1 MDKIDEQLIAILVEN
16 ARTSLK
22 DLSQK
27 VNLSSPST
35 SERLRRL
42 EEQNIILNYTLGLD
56 QKAFGYNLQ
65 AIVRVKPVANM
76 LDAVEKMIK
85 DTPECIECDKI
96 TGDDCFLSRLSIR
109 SMGQLDTIVDR
120 WSEQAETYTS
130 IVKTTPITRRFP
142 PLVRPIKYKK
152 RK

>member
-1 MDKIDEQLIAILVEN
+1 MDRIDEQLIAILVEN

-142 PLVRPIKYKK
+142 PLVRPIKI
-152 RK
+152 

>member
-1 MDKIDEQLIAILVEN
+1 MDKIDEQLIAILIEN

-142 PLVRPIKYKK
+142 PLVRPIKI
-152 RK
+152 

>member
-142 PLVRPIKYKK
+142 PLVRPIKI
-152 RK
+152 